1 MITINEDTFL
11 VQEENGLIEIKL
23 KLKKEK
29 FSRLLGYVK
38 LDEQTFYCKREK
50 KKHLLIKADAYGFN
64 YNLLNEAKRFDK
76 VMLIIDNLDRYLIPK
91 DYILSNGSFLWFKTE
106 GFERQIFLKMTEIE
120 KFNVK
125 INA

>member
-76 VMLIIDNLDRYLIPK
+76 VLLCIDKIDKYLIPN
-91 DYILSNGSFLWFKTE
+91 DYILSNGSFLWFKNE
-106 GFERQIFLKMTEIE
+106 GFERQIFLKRAEIE
-120 KFNVK
+120 RFNVK
-125 INA
+125 LLA